1 MIPAV
6 NDDLQSDFQFEE
18 QTSNTFKMNLDRSTI
33 AGYVDEREAMVQ
45 AIYLILNT
53 ERYEYLIYSWDY
65 GIESTDLIGQPVS
78 FVMPELKRRITEA
91 LMQDTR
97 ITGVDNFQFSNQKG
111 KVQASFTVSTIFGE
125 VNAEKVVNI

>member
-1 MIPAV
+1 MIPTV

-45 AIYLILNT
+45 AIYLILNI
-53 ERYEYLIYSWDY
+53 ERYEYMIYSWDY
-65 GIESTDLIGQPVS
+65 GIESVDLIGQPVS

-97 ITGVDNFQFSNQKG
+97 ITDVDNFIFQNNKG
-111 KVQASFTVSTIFGE
+111 KVQASFTVNTIFGD
-125 VNAEKVVNI
+125 VNAEKVVNY

>member
-6 NDDLQSDFQFEE
+6 NDDLQSDFEFEDE
-18 QTSNTFKMNLDRSTI
+18 TSNTYKMNLNESTI

-45 AIYLILNT
+45 AIYLILNI

-65 GIESTDLIGQPVS
+65 GVELTDLFGQPIP
-78 FVMPELKRRITEA
+78 FVLPELKRRITEA

-97 ITGVDNFQFSNQKG
+97 ITGVDDFSFDTNKG
-111 KVQASFTVSTIFGE
+111 KVHVSFTVNTIFGE
-125 VNAEKVVNI
+125 IEAEKVVTI

>member
-33 AGYVDEREAMVQ
+33 AGYVDEREAMAQ

-65 GIESTDLIGQPVS
+65 GIESVDLIGQPVS

-97 ITGVDNFQFSNQKG
+97 ITGVDNFQFSNLKG